1 MRTFLILSFAFVSY
15 ITSTNAQ
22 KQGICGKVMWISG
35 NQMPGPGLIY
45 SGAKGVVREVYIYES
60 TTNAQTVQE
69 NGFYTSIQTKLVK
82 KVKSKKD
89 GSFSVNLPVGTYSV
103 FVKEAQGLWANS
115 FDGQGRINPIT
126 VEANTYMTLT
136 INVNYQA
143 AY

>member
-1 MRTFLILSFAFVSY
+1 MRTLLILSIVFISF
-15 ITSTNAQ
+15 TSNAVAQ
-22 KQGICGKVMWISG
+22 KQGICGKVTWISG
-35 NQMPGPGLIY
+35 NQMPGPGLK
-45 SGAKGVVREVYIYES
+45 SSSAKGIVREVYIYES

-82 KVKSKKD
+82 RVKTKKD

-103 FVKEAQGLWANS
+103 LIKEAPGLWANS
-115 FDGQGRINPIT
+115 FDGQGQINPIT